1 MKILQVNCVY
11 QKGSTGKIVYDI
23 HKCLCAEGI
32 ESIVCYGR
40 GKKINAPNV
49 YKFCSEFES
58 KVYHLL
64 NKFGWLMYA
73 VCPIATQRL
82 IRIIKKEKPDVVH
95 LHCINGFCV
104 NIYELLKF
112 LGRSRIKTIVTHHA
126 EFFYTGNCGHAY
138 ECTKFQHES
147 GCYDCHILKEA
158 TGSDIVDRT
167 SKGWLLMRRA
177 FSSFKDG
184 DLLFTAVSPWVAG
197 RSVLSPICNKFECKF
212 VTNGLDTSL
221 FHPATPNA
229 IATIKSQLPHPEQRV
244 ILHVSASFSTNKD
257 SIKRGYYIKQ
267 LAEMMPHYQFVV
279 VASSILDLD
288 GLPDNIYI
296 WGRSKGQEEL
306 AALYSTADLTVIASK
321 RETFSMVVAESLCC
335 GTPVVG
341 FESGG
346 PESIGLK
353 DCTCFVEFG
362 NTEKLKKAVSVFVN
376 KKWEAT
382 AIANLAAL
390 AYSKE
395 TMAMGYIRA
404 YKELT
409 HES

>member
-1 MKILQVNCVY
+1 
-11 QKGSTGKIVYDI
+11 
-23 HKCLCAEGI
+23 
-32 ESIVCYGR
+32 
-40 GKKINAPNV
+40 
-49 YKFCSEFES
+49 
-58 KVYHLL
+58 
-64 NKFGWLMYA
+64 
-73 VCPIATQRL
+73 
-82 IRIIKKEKPDVVH
+82 
-95 LHCINGFCV
+95 
-104 NIYELLKF
+104 
-112 LGRSRIKTIVTHHA
+112 
-126 EFFYTGNCGHAY
+126 
-138 ECTKFQHES
+138 
-147 GCYDCHILKEA
+147 
-158 TGSDIVDRT
+158 
-167 SKGWLLMRRA
+167 
-177 FSSFKDG
+177 
-184 DLLFTAVSPWVAG
+184 
-197 RSVLSPICNKFECKF
+197 
-212 VTNGLDTSL
+212 
-221 FHPATPNA
+221 
-229 IATIKSQLPHPEQRV
+229 
-244 ILHVSASFSTNKD
+244 
-257 SIKRGYYIKQ
+257 
-267 LAEMMPHYQFVV
+267 MMPHYQFVV